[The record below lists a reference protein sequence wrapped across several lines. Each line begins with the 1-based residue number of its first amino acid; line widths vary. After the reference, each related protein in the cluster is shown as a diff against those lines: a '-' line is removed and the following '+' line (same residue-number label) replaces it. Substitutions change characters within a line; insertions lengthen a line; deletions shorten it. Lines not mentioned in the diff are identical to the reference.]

1 MDYVESQ
8 IGRTWIDKLLKAVK
22 EAEADLAKN

>member
-8 IGRTWIDKLLKAVK
+8 IGKTWIDRLLKAVS
-22 EAEADLAKN
+22 EAEAELAK

>member
-22 EAEADLAKN
+22 DAEAELAK

>member
-8 IGRTWIDKLLKAVK
+8 IGRTWIDRLLKAVK
-22 EAEADLAKN
+22 DAEAELAKD